1 MIKQMKGNKSRKLLL
16 RFLKDNGIYKKF
28 INYIAN
34 PRYYN
39 MQSKCFSAITI
50 NEYIEERGV
59 SRIITEMLTWRE
71 TPEGWDFWDKKC
83 GEFQRLCKAKGIH

>member
-1 MIKQMKGNKSRKLLL
+1 MKGNKSRKLLL

-28 INYIAN
+28 IDYIAN

-39 MQSKCFSAITI
+39 MQNKCFSAITI

-59 SRIITEMLTWRE
+59 RRIITEMLTWNE
-71 TPEGWDFWDKKC
+71 TPEGWDFWNRKHEEFKK
-83 GEFQRLCKAKGIH
+83 LCNAKHIY